1 MNGKRI
7 LILGGTSEAM
17 ALARALSARPEIDA
31 VMSLAGRTG
40 HPVLPPIA
48 HRIGGFGGVEGLV
61 AYLEDHAVAAMID
74 ATHPFAAQMT
84 RNAAHACET
93 LGVPRLV
100 FTRPAWQAGDGDHWI
115 NVADTEAAVDAL
127 GEAPRNVFLT
137 VGRLSLPA
145 FRRAPQHH
153 YLMRSIDAPDLA
165 DRPPK
170 IDLILARG
178 PFDSAAESDL
188 MKAHRV
194 DVIVTKN
201 SGGSA
206 TDAKLTAARDL
217 GLPVIMIDRPIMPE
231 SRTVYDLDDVMAFI
245 DTHGVAP

>member
-31 VMSLAGRTG
+31 VLSLAGRTG

-61 AYLEDHAVAAMID
+61 AYLKDNAVAAVID

-84 RNAAHACET
+84 RNAAQACET

-100 FTRPAWQAGDGDHWI
+100 FSRPAWQAGDADHWI
-115 NVADTEAAVDAL
+115 NVPNTEAAVDAL
-127 GEAPRNVFLT
+127 GEAPRKVFLT

-170 IDLILARG
+170 LDLILARG
-178 PFDSAAESDL
+178 PFDSTAEREL

-194 DVIVTKN
+194 EIIVTKN
-201 SGGSA
+201 SGVGA
-206 TDAKLTAARDL
+206 TDAKLAAARDL
-217 GLPVIMIDRPIMPE
+217 GLPVIMIDRPTLPD
-231 SRTVYDLDDVMAFI
+231 SRIVYDLDDVMAFI
-245 DTHGVAP
+245 DTHGIAP